1 LFQKIKKQVEL
12 IKDVS
17 IGVVFATNFSEWVGI
32 CKKKTYGVESQTPTK
47 EPDGEQQRISN
58 LKIGSDI
65 ML

>member
-1 LFQKIKKQVEL
+1 L
-12 IKDVS
+12 IKDVP

-32 CKKKTYGVESQTPTK
+32 CKKKTYGVESQTPAT